1 MDKRMKMGLC
11 LTVIGLII
19 IIFASV
25 SLSISDSNN
34 KKELSYLKKTLL
46 SESKQCVID
55 NKCTSDI
62 ITIKD
67 LKEYGYF
74 KDIDTSIVN
83 DESYIIYSIKE
94 ISLKEI

>member
-1 MDKRMKMGLC
+1 MDKRMKMGLI

-19 IIFASV
+19 IMIVSV
-25 SLSISDSNN
+25 SLSINESNN
-34 KKELSYLKKTLL
+34 KKELSYLKKTLI
-46 SESKQCVID
+46 SESKKCVID
-55 NKCTSDI
+55 NKCSKDT

-67 LKEYGYF
+67 LKDLGYF
-74 KDIDTSIVN
+74 KDIDTSIVS